1 MRHPAAGIVVL
12 AMLAAGLPVYA
23 QRAVV
28 RGSRPVRLNL
38 QEVAKWQAILRI
50 EDARD
55 PTAADISLL
64 VAVARRADP
73 PPDPKAS
80 LNLHHHAVRAL
91 GRFERLELVPTLRGF
106 LQHSEIRGTA
116 ELALLTTLRAHASTT
131 SPHHLVVE
139 TVNDLIAMP
148 ASPVVLGNLP
158 INFPDQFAAA
168 EDRLRA
174 VLNDPKGPR
183 EAAARG
189 LEALARRNRRIGRL
203 RDETVEL
210 LKKGATWRLPEMQP
224 TVDEPIVF
232 HSMAA
237 VLSAAMMDE
246 ELVGA
251 SFRELN
257 PEIRRLGAL
266 ALYGSGST
274 LDADRRTELIAQAL
288 KDRAA
293 SVRLE
298 GLRAWAR
305 WNARGEGCGPIVDAL
320 SDARDVIVLAAID
333 ALAESCP
340 EDEAITARLASEVRT
355 PPNGGRW
362 HRETHALVALAKRA
376 PDRAA
381 SGMPSFSRHLTWQ
394 VRMYAAR
401 AAAVLKDI
409 ETLSLLAYDADD
421 NVRHAALP
429 PLRLLTREDSDAA
442 YIAALGRGDYQLLRT
457 IAMTLSGAPHSPHL
471 LTALTQALDRVTA
484 EKKDTSRDTRL
495 ALMERIAEQGGRE
508 AASIFERLL
517 TDSDPRI
524 ATAAAAAFTTLTGRA
539 AQPAP
544 RLRPRP
550 PPPSAQELEELVVDR
565 LVARVDL
572 DSGGAFDIALDPQYA
587 TLTSTRFLR
596 LVRAHYFDG
605 LTFHRVAPNF
615 VVQGGSPRANEYAGD
630 DQFMP
635 DELRDG
641 RHATGTVGLSTRGR
655 DTGDGQFFINLV
667 ENRTLEFEYT
677 VFGLVTNPRSGADL
691 ENILEGTQIRR
702 IRMVPPMR

>member
-38 QEVAKWQAILRI
+38 QEIAKWQAILRI

-168 EDRLRA
+168 EERLRA

-298 GLRAWAR
+298 GLPGVGSMER
-305 WNARGEGCGPIVDAL
+305 
-320 SDARDVIVLAAID
+320 
-333 ALAESCP
+333 
-340 EDEAITARLASEVRT
+340 
-355 PPNGGRW
+355 
-362 HRETHALVALAKRA
+362 AKR
-376 PDRAA
+376 
-381 SGMPSFSRHLTWQ
+381 
-394 VRMYAAR
+394 
-401 AAAVLKDI
+401 
-409 ETLSLLAYDADD
+409 
-421 NVRHAALP
+421 
-429 PLRLLTREDSDAA
+429 
-442 YIAALGRGDYQLLRT
+442 
-457 IAMTLSGAPHSPHL
+457 
-471 LTALTQALDRVTA
+471 
-484 EKKDTSRDTRL
+484 
-495 ALMERIAEQGGRE
+495 
-508 AASIFERLL
+508 
-517 TDSDPRI
+517 
-524 ATAAAAAFTTLTGRA
+524 
-539 AQPAP
+539 
-544 RLRPRP
+544 RLRPDRRRTLRCSRRHRP
-550 PPPSAQELEELVVDR
+550 GRNRRARRVVPGRRGDHGTAGER
-565 LVARVDL
+565 GPDAAERW
-572 DSGGAFDIALDPQYA
+572 P
-587 TLTSTRFLR
+587 
-596 LVRAHYFDG
+596 
-605 LTFHRVAPNF
+605 VAPGNARARGAGETRAGSRRQRDA
-615 VVQGGSPRANEYAGD
+615 VVLAPSDLAGPDVRGACGSRAERH
-630 DQFMP
+630 
-635 DELRDG
+635 RD
-641 RHATGTVGLSTRGR
+641 AESSGL
-655 DTGDGQFFINLV
+655 
-667 ENRTLEFEYT
+667 
-677 VFGLVTNPRSGADL
+677 
-691 ENILEGTQIRR
+691 
-702 IRMVPPMR
+702 